1 MGEPKTKRTSE
12 SVEDFLN
19 KIKDEKTRKDCFKIS
34 SVMKTV
40 TKKEP
45 KMWGDSIVG
54 FGLYHYKSKSSQEGD
69 WFVTG
74 FSPRVGK
81 ISVYTMCYLENQM
94 DLLTNLGKFKN
105 SKSCIYIKS
114 IDDIDVNILK
124 QLIKRSIEHVK
135 KTYGK
140 ISD

>member
-1 MGEPKTKRTSE
+1 MGELKTKKTNA

-19 KIKDEKTRKDCFKIS
+19 KISDEQTKNECNKIVS
-34 SVMKTV
+34 IMKSV

-54 FGLYHYKSKSSQEGD
+54 FGSYHYKSKSGQEGD

-81 ISVYTMCYLENQM
+81 ISIYTMGYLENNS
-94 DLLTNLGKFKN
+94 DLTSKLGKFKN
-105 SKSCIYIKS
+105 SKSCIYIKTL
-114 IDDIDVNILK
+114 DDIDVKILK
-124 QLIKRSIEHVK
+124 ELIKRSIEFVK

-140 ISD
+140 ITD